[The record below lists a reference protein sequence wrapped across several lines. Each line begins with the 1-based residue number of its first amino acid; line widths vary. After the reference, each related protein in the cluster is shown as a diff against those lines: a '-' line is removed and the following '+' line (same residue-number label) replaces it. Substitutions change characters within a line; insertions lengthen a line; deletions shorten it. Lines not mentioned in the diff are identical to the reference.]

1 MSTDENKTIV
11 RRYFTEVLNEGNLAA
26 LDTLAEDDYIENN
39 PLPGQGTG
47 REGFKQRVGGLRAAF
62 PDIRYTIEDMVAKG
76 DRVALRWSMRATH
89 GGEIL
94 GIPATGQQV
103 TMAGLDIYRLADGRL
118 AEHWDQVD
126 VMGLLQQLGV
136 IPAPSEAG

>member
-1 MSTDENKTIV
+1 MSTEENKTTV
-11 RRYFTEVLNEGNLAA
+11 RRYFTAVLNGGDLAA
-26 LDTLAEDDYIENN
+26 LDTLAESDYMENN

-62 PDIRYTIEDMVAKG
+62 PDIRYTVEDMIAEG
-76 DRVALRWSMRATH
+76 DRVALRWSMHGTH

-94 GIPATGQQV
+94 GIPATGKQV
-103 TMAGLDIYRLADGRL
+103 TLTGLDIYRLNDGRL

-136 IPAPSEAG
+136 IPAPAPAG

>member
-1 MSTDENKTIV
+1 M
-11 RRYFTEVLNEGNLAA
+11 RRYFTAVLNGGDLAA
-26 LDTLAEDDYIENN
+26 RDTLAEDNYVENN

-62 PDIRYTIEDMVAKG
+62 PDIRYTVEDMIAEG
-76 DRVALRWSMRATH
+76 DRVALRWSMHGTH

-94 GIPATGQQV
+94 GIPATGKQV
-103 TMAGLDIYRLADGRL
+103 TLTGLDIYRLNDGRL

-136 IPAPSEAG
+136 IPAPAPAG